1 MCKQCFD
8 RRLQQLQAP
17 ADGNARMQR
26 QLPQPPDAGLL
37 NAVRFGTD
45 PFRFLEGVQSR
56 FESIAAVPIPG
67 RAPLVVVTDP
77 ELAHDVLARPPEFRR
92 VAAQGSAQL
101 IAENGVVQSDGD
113 LWQQQRGIM
122 RPAFAG
128 KQVKRYAN
136 TVGERVEELA
146 AEWRDADGIGTT
158 IGTDGN
164 EGEGERRN
172 LHREMTTLTIRVASE
187 ILLGEDVGRER
198 AAQFHEWMAVAGR
211 EFEFSPTTV
220 SPAWL
225 PDRTDPEFREAAEG
239 IRGLAEEIIE
249 RRRAELAGGHADGN
263 GAGSPRGGDTRSAEG
278 TVGAERPQDM
288 LTLLIEAEDDPGVE
302 YEPNQIR
309 DEVAT
314 FLIAGHETTALSL
327 TYTLSLLAWHPEAR
341 ERVRKEAQHV
351 FGGGGMD
358 EASNG
363 SARAETPGYGHV
375 DDLAYAERAY
385 REALRLYPPAWA
397 TFRQTSADVR
407 LGDFRVPDGSAV
419 VLPQYS
425 IQRDGRYF
433 DRPAEFDPDRWE
445 GRSPNGVPAYFPFAS
460 GPHACIGRN
469 FALSGA
475 TLALS
480 RLTREFDIDVPEDAL
495 SDLRP
500 TPTLRPAGEV
510 PVTIRPAQ

>member
-1 MCKQCFD
+1 
-8 RRLQQLQAP
+8 
-17 ADGNARMQR
+17 MQHR
-26 QLPQPPDAGLL
+26 IPQPPEAGLL

-45 PFRFLEGVQSR
+45 PFRFLEGVQGR
-56 FESIAAVPIPG
+56 FDSIAAVPIPG

-77 ELAHDVLARPPEFRR
+77 DLAHEVLARPPEFRR
-92 VAAQGSAQL
+92 VAAQGSARL

-113 LWQQQRGIM
+113 LWRQQRGIM
-122 RPAFAG
+122 RPSFTGA
-128 KQVKRYAN
+128 QIREYAN
-136 TVGERVEELA
+136 TVGERAEELA
-146 AEWRDADGIGTT
+146 AEWRALDA
-158 IGTDGN
+158 
-164 EGEGERRN
+164 GEELN

-187 ILLGEDVGRER
+187 ILLGEDIGRER
-198 AAQFHEWMAVAGR
+198 AAQFHEWMAIAGR

-220 SPAWL
+220 SPEWL

-239 IRGLAEEIIE
+239 IRGLAAEIIE
-249 RRRAELAGGHADGN
+249 RRREELAGGDAT
-263 GAGSPRGGDTRSAEG
+263 GGEDA
-278 TVGAERPQDM
+278 QDM
-288 LTLLIEAEDDPGVE
+288 LTLLIEAEDDPAVE

-327 TYTLSLLAWHPEAR
+327 TYTLSLLAWHPETRRQVR
-341 ERVRKEAQHV
+341 EESRTV
-351 FGGGGMD
+351 FGTGAD
-358 EASNG
+358 A
-363 SARAETPGYGHV
+363 ATPGYEHV
-375 DDLAYAERAY
+375 DELSAADRAY

-397 TFRQTSADVR
+397 TFRQATGEVR
-407 LGDFRVPDGSAV
+407 LGNYRVEAGSAI

-433 DRPAEFDPDRWE
+433 DRPSEFDPGRWE
-445 GRSPNGVPAYFPFAS
+445 NTSPNSVPAYFPFAS

-475 TLALS
+475 TLTLA
-480 RLTREFDIDVPEDAL
+480 RLTGEFDIDVPEGAL

-510 PVTIRPAQ
+510 PVTIDPAQ